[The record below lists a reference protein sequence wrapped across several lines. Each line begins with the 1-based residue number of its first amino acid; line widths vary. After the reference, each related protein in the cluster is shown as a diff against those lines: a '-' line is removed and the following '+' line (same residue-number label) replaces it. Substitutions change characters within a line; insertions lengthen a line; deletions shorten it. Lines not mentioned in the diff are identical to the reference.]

1 MTKTALLFAGQGAQV
16 VGMGKDLC
24 VRFDV
29 ARRIFAD
36 ADGVLGRGLSKICF
50 EGPEAELTKTVNAQ
64 PGIFVTSLA
73 CLEALKFAL
82 KQKSGG
88 TGVSPVDSCSS
99 ASVPLAIPNDG
110 QAGSLSYSA
119 TAGLSL
125 GEFTA
130 LTAAGAMSFEDGLR
144 LVQQRGQF
152 MQEACDSTN
161 GGMASVLGLD
171 EKTCAE
177 VCREADVDLANLNC
191 PGQIVISGEKEKIAK
206 AVELAKARGAKR
218 AIPLNVA
225 GAYHSRLMM
234 SAQEKLAAALR
245 GVAISSPKVTVVSN
259 VTAQAT
265 SAPDDIRATLT
276 RQVTGS
282 VRWDDSMRWLSSQ
295 GFTRFIELGPGNVL
309 GGLMK
314 RINKDAEII
323 SVRDAASLDAAVA
336 KLSA

>member
-1 MTKTALLFAGQGAQV
+1 
-16 VGMGKDLC
+16 MGKDLC
-24 VRFDV
+24 ARFAV
-29 ARRIFAD
+29 ARKIFAD
-36 ADGVLGRGLSKICF
+36 ADRVLGRELSRICF
-50 EGPEAELTKTVNAQ
+50 EGPEAQLTKTVNAQ

-73 CLEALKFAL
+73 CLEALKFSLAAR
-82 KQKSGG
+82 KSRGG
-88 TGVSPVDSCSS
+88 
-99 ASVPLAIPNDG
+99 ASVPLGNPNEG
-110 QAGSLSYSA
+110 QAGSSSCHSALNFEA

-144 LVQQRGQF
+144 LVQLRGQF
-152 MQEACDSTN
+152 MQEACDLTN

-171 EKTCAE
+171 ETTCAE

-218 AIPLNVA
+218 AVPLNVA
-225 GAYHSRLMM
+225 GAYHSRLMV

-245 GVAISSPKVTVVSN
+245 GVAIASPKVIVVSN
-259 VTAQAT
+259 VTAQPT
-265 SAPDDIRATLT
+265 SSPDDIRTTLT

-282 VRWDDSMRWLSSQ
+282 VRWEDSMRWLSSQ

-309 GGLMK
+309 SGLMK
-314 RINKDAEII
+314 RINKEAEMI
-323 SVRDAASLDAAVA
+323 SVSDGASLDAAVA
-336 KLSA
+336 KLGA